1 MPALPLQYEDAE
13 DVTIWLS
20 KAGPYHN
27 TMVRVA
33 SVRARACSGGA
44 CPPPLGALY
53 PLPPHACAQEVY
65 SFYSLPYCRPA
76 ARLSPETRLGGL
88 GEVLEGNELQNSD
101 LALHFKEDVPHA
113 SICTMSLNAAGA
125 QLLAYAVSNHYWYQ
139 LFVDELPV
147 WGMVGEILADEDV
160 IQELES
166 HIERPHGIADLT
178 YLYTHKNFTISYN
191 GAEIIE
197 VTLTSEKAVQ
207 IEPERAYELTYSV
220 HWAPTTRTFDRRF
233 DRYLDNNFFEH
244 QIHWFS
250 LFNSFMMVIFLCGLV
265 VLILMRTLRADY
277 ARYLREEEDAEAGV
291 GGDSAAVAAAVSSA
305 AVDDS
310 GWKQVKNDVFRR
322 PAATALFSSLI
333 GTGVQLILAALIVIC
348 AALAGSLYIDR
359 GAVVKAALLVYGLTS
374 AVSGFFAGRAYRQYF
389 LPDEAPA
396 WISTMLLT
404 AALLPGGV
412 FATLAGLNVVAQGY
426 GLHNTLSLLTLAK
439 LLALWALIALPLNV
453 AGTIVGRRFAEPAK
467 APMRVL
473 PMPRPVPLKPWFAS
487 PAVACLLA
495 GLLPF
500 GSIFIETYFV
510 FTSFW
515 NYKFYYVYGF
525 MLAVFVILC
534 IVVACMCV
542 VTTYLLLNSEDHRWQ
557 WHAFY
562 CGASPAVY
570 VFLYAA
576 YYFLFR
582 TEMTGLLQTLF
593 YFGYTAAGC
602 TALGMLTGTVGVF
615 AASSFVHAIY
625 SGVKFD

>member
-1 MPALPLQYEDAE
+1 
-13 DVTIWLS
+13 
-20 KAGPYHN
+20 
-27 TMVRVA
+27 VA
-33 SVRARACSGGA
+33 APRLRSRARAPVLLLARARPRAPRRAAAAAAGA
-44 CPPPLGALY
+44 TSSPAPRAA
-53 PLPPHACAQEVY
+53 ACAAQEVY
-65 SFYSLPYCRPA
+65 SFYSLPYCRPE
-76 ARLSPETRLGGL
+76 ARLSPESRLGGL
-88 GEVLEGNELQNSD
+88 GEILEGNELQNSD
-101 LALHFKEDVPHA
+101 LALKFKQDVPA
-113 SICTMSLNAAGA
+113 TSICSMSLNAAGA

-178 YLYTHKNFTISYN
+178 YLYTHKNFTILHN

-220 HWAPTTRTFDRRF
+220 HWAATDRTFDRRF

-250 LFNSFMMVIFLCGLV
+250 LFNSFMMVVFLCGLV

-277 ARYLREEEDAEAGV
+277 ARYLREEEDAEAGGAGGGG
-291 GGDSAAVAAAVSSA
+291 GGDAAAIAAAVSAA

-322 PAATALFSSLI
+322 PPSTMLFSALL
-333 GTGVQLILAALIVIC
+333 GTGVQLILGALIVIC

-374 AVSGFFAGRAYRQYF
+374 AVSGFIGGRAYRAYF
-389 LPDEAPA
+389 LPEEAPA

-404 AALLPGGV
+404 AALLPAGLFG
-412 FATLAGLNVVAQGY
+412 TLAALNVVAQLY

-439 LLALWALIALPLNV
+439 VFTLWAFIALPLNV
-453 AGTIVGRRFAEPAK
+453 AGTIVGRRFAEPPK
-467 APMRVL
+467 TPTRVL
-473 PMPRPVPLKPWFAS
+473 PMPRPIPLKPWYAS
-487 PAVACLLA
+487 PAAACLLA

-500 GSIFIETYFV
+500 GSIFIETYFI

-525 MLAVFVILC
+525 MLAVFVILGV
-534 IVVACMCV
+534 VVACVSV

-562 CGASPAVY
+562 CGASPALY
-570 VFLYAA
+570 VFFYAI
-576 YYFLFR
+576 YYFVFR

-602 TALGMLTGTVGVF
+602 AALGILTGTVGVH

-625 SGVKFD
+625 SGVKLE

>member
-1 MPALPLQYEDAE
+1 M
-13 DVTIWLS
+13 
-20 KAGPYHN
+20 
-27 TMVRVA
+27 
-33 SVRARACSGGA
+33 
-44 CPPPLGALY
+44 
-53 PLPPHACAQEVY
+53 
-65 SFYSLPYCRPA
+65 
-76 ARLSPETRLGGL
+76 
-88 GEVLEGNELQNSD
+88 
-101 LALHFKEDVPHA
+101 HFKEPVELAP
-113 SICTMSLNAAGA
+113 ICSMTLNAAGA

-160 IQELES
+160 IQELEA

-178 YLYTHKNFTISYN
+178 YLYTHKNFTIAYN
-191 GAEIIE
+191 GAEIVE
-197 VTLTSEKAVQ
+197 VTLTSERAVQ
-207 IEPERAYELTYSV
+207 IEPERSYALTYSV
-220 HWAPTTRTFDRRF
+220 HWVPTERAFARRF

-250 LFNSFMMVIFLCGLV
+250 LFNSFMMVVFLCGLV

-277 ARYLREEEDAEAGV
+277 ARYLREEEDAEAGAAGG
-291 GGDSAAVAAAVSSA
+291 GGDAAAIAAAVSAA

-322 PAATALFSSLI
+322 PPSTMLFSALL
-333 GTGVQLILAALIVIC
+333 GTGVQLLLGALVVIC
-348 AALAGSLYIDR
+348 AALAGSLYVDR
-359 GAVVKAALLVYGLTS
+359 GAVLKAALLVYGLTS
-374 AVSGFFAGRAYRQYF
+374 AACGFWSGRAYRAYF
-389 LPDEAPA
+389 LPEEAPG
-396 WISTMLLT
+396 WITAMLLT
-404 AALLPGGV
+404 AALLPAGLFG
-412 FATLAGLNVVAQGY
+412 TLAVLNVVAQLY

-439 LLALWALIALPLNV
+439 VLALWGCVALPLNV
-453 AGTIVGRRFAEPAK
+453 AGTIAGRRFAEPAK
-467 APMRVL
+467 TPARVQ
-473 PMPRPVPLKPWFAS
+473 PMPRPIPPKPWFAS
-487 PAVACLLA
+487 PAAACLLA

-534 IVVACMCV
+534 VVVACVSV

-562 CGASPAVY
+562 CGASPALY
-570 VFLYAA
+570 VFLYAI
-576 YYFLFR
+576 YYFVFR

-602 TALGMLTGTVGVF
+602 GALGILTGTVGVT
-615 AASSFVHAIY
+615 AASAFVHAIF
-625 SGVKFD
+625 SGIKID